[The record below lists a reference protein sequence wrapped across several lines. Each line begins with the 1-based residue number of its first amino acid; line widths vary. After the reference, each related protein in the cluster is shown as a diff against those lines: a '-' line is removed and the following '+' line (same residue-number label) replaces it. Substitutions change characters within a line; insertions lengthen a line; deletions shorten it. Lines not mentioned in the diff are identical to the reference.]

1 MSEGPKAAATAG
13 RSLKD
18 FFGRSKADLVATE
31 IINRIQSGSFKRGDA
46 LPPEMKLSEILG
58 VSRSTVREAVKQ
70 LVTQNILEIHRGRGT
85 YVTENPGVPIDP
97 FGLRFHTD
105 KLKLGI
111 ELCEIRMMID
121 PVLARNA
128 ALEATPAQ
136 IEKISEAEAEVEK
149 CIAAGEPHEKMDV
162 RFHAAIAE
170 CTDNSI
176 LRPLLGVVYSGIPYL
191 IKVTERK
198 LRDQAVTTHRMV
210 LEAIKKHDP
219 DAAFSAMM
227 LHLEQNLN
235 ALKLKAAAEKSKKSD
250 K

>member
-1 MSEGPKAAATAG
+1 MSESADGKFAASSA
-13 RSLKD
+13 LKG

-31 IINRIQSGSFKRGDA
+31 IINRIQSGDFKRGDA
-46 LPPEMKLSEILG
+46 LPPEMRLSEILG

-70 LVTQNILEIHRGRGT
+70 LVCQNILEIHRGKGT
-85 YVTENPGVPIDP
+85 FVTANPGVPIDP

-128 ALEATPAQ
+128 ALDATPEQ
-136 IEKISEAEAEVEK
+136 IQKIAEAEAGVES
-149 CIAAGEPHEKMDV
+149 CIAAGEPHERMDV
-162 RFHAAIAE
+162 QFHAAIAE

-176 LRPLLGVVYSGIPYL
+176 LRPLLQVVYSGIPYL

-198 LRDQAVTTHRMV
+198 LRDQAITTHRMV
-210 LEAIKKHDP
+210 LEAIRKHDP
-219 DAAFSAMM
+219 DAAYSAMM
-227 LHLEQNLN
+227 LHLEQNLS
-235 ALKLKAAAEKSKKSD
+235 ALKVKELSSK
-250 K
+250 